1 MLGGQVTAFDWELLT
16 FSHYLSQTEIWGL
29 RIKTQSSE
37 CLWFTS
43 FKKPFFGGKGE
54 V

>member
-1 MLGGQVTAFDWELLT
+1 MSGGQDTAFDWELLT
-16 FSHYLSQTEIWGL
+16 FSHYLSRSETWGL

-37 CLWFTS
+37 YLWFTS
-43 FKKPFFGGKGE
+43 FKKPFFRGKGE